1 MHLRGRSYC
10 HRALKSKKY
19 GRGNK
24 GPAHSWRI
32 SVSDPEHRG
41 PCAALGLLV
50 SKCQENIPQGTDPQ
64 FCFFSFIPNI
74 FGHWQPQHIL
84 DLHLTAAGV
93 LSIFCWPLQ
102 ILAGISPV
110 WVSGLSCSD
119 FQQDRHSSLDDPGHQ
134 TSGHFADLAG
144 ISPEKC

>member
-1 MHLRGRSYC
+1 MHLHGRSYC

-41 PCAALGLLV
+41 PRAALGLLV

-74 FGHWQPQHIL
+74 SGHWQPQHIL

-93 LSIFCWPLQ
+93 LSMFSFVHFLLTFADTGWY
-102 ILAGISPV
+102 
-110 WVSGLSCSD
+110 LSC
-119 FQQDRHSSLDDPGHQ
+119 LG
-134 TSGHFADLAG
+134 L
-144 ISPEKC
+144 